1 MFLSLHVLP
10 KKLPATQ
17 PGRSLDV
24 LFLRC
29 LVTCVH
35 DETWSD
41 AQTPLKRTKSHIC
54 CQTQSHF
61 SCLYKEANLTIIVC
75 AFVRRR
81 GCVKRKEV
89 LETVGSVWV
98 GPDAKL
104 KYLACVWCLQKKKN
118 KINPKNSPK
127 LFYYSTDFYISRTF
141 LKESPQLFSSPLFF
155 SAPILLYLFF
165 LLYLCLLFPRN
176 QPRT

>member
-1 MFLSLHVLP
+1 M
-10 KKLPATQ
+10 
-17 PGRSLDV
+17 

-35 DETWSD
+35 YETWSD

-54 CQTQSHF
+54 RQTRSHF

-75 AFVRRR
+75 AFVQRW

-89 LETVGSVWV
+89 LETVGNVWV

-104 KYLACVWCLQKKKN
+104 KYLACVSGACKKK
-118 KINPKNSPK
+118 NPKNSPK

-155 SAPILLYLFF
+155 FLHLFF
-165 LLYLCLLFPRN
+165 SISSFCFTFVFYSLATN
-176 QPRT
+176 QELKIIHFRHGETKNRWYDENYRMK

>member
-10 KKLPATQ
+10 KKLPANKS
-17 PGRSLDV
+17 GRSLDM
-24 LFLRC
+24 LSLRC

-35 DETWSD
+35 YETWSD

-54 CQTQSHF
+54 CQTRSHF

-75 AFVRRR
+75 AFVQRW

-104 KYLACVWCLQKKKN
+104 KYLACVSGVCKKKKQKK
-118 KINPKNSPK
+118 
-127 LFYYSTDFYISRTF
+127 L
-141 LKESPQLFSSPLFF
+141 PQTL
-155 SAPILLYLFF
+155 
-165 LLYLCLLFPRN
+165 LLFNRFLHKENFPERVPTIVLFTVVFFCTYSSLSLLFALPSSFIPS
-176 QPRT
+176 QPTKNLR